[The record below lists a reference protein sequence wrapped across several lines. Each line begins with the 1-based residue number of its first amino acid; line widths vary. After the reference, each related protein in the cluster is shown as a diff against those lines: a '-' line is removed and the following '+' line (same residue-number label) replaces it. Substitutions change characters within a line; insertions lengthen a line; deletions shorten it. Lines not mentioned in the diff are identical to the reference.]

1 MKLVLPIVTVIVG
14 AAIFAACGEP
24 SGGNTCASTAAPTV
38 DARNDSTFL
47 PASLTITPGQ
57 RVCWQNLTSLTHT
70 MTSDNV
76 SIDSIDVTLPPN
88 FTFTQGFGTVQ
99 DFSYRCRFHPGM
111 VGLIQVRP

>member
-1 MKLVLPIVTVIVG
+1 MNLTLPILTVVVG
-14 AAIFAACGEP
+14 AAILAACDEP
-24 SGGNTCASTAAPTV
+24 SGGNTCASTGAPTV

-70 MTSDNV
+70 MTSNV
-76 SIDSIDVTLPPN
+76 VADSIDITLPPN

-99 DFSYRCRFHPGM
+99 DFNYHCRFHPGM